1 MALYSWPI
9 PLIAMACA
17 TAIAAIRR
25 QRRCAKKINNDEE
38 KLRLLLLTVKG
49 LCKATYLIVSD
60 AGGER
65 FSHRALATV
74 ARKRGL
80 KDEGTTGVLAEAL
93 VNDLERSKR
102 RGAAAYAP
110 TGRMLRHALVR
121 AGVDGALLW
130 AKFPAMRDAYVQQPL
145 NYGRHS
151 RYGDRWRISCY
162 LVVLENAKPKIL
174 PHQPMVEC
182 MGEIMT
188 ACVRLFE
195 QWYCYHFDCCAE
207 ALVVNCFVT
216 RYRPKHDEN
225 QLKRHIDGAN
235 VDGSVI
241 LALPTDDPFQ
251 GGQLRVWDGANQQQ
265 FDYPDLR
272 PGDAI
277 LLGGRIWH
285 QALPI
290 TYGTRYALVLFLKLR
305 KQSQSTSLKSCTH

>member
-1 MALYSWPI
+1 MAINTWPMS
-9 PLIAMACA
+9 LFAMACA
-17 TAIAAIRR
+17 TVIAAIRR
-25 QRRCAKKINNDEE
+25 QRKCADTVKKEE

-80 KDEGTTGVLAEAL
+80 KAEGTTRVLAEAL
-93 VNDLERSKR
+93 VNDLEHSKR
-102 RGAAAYAP
+102 GGAAAYAP
-110 TGRMLRHALVR
+110 TGRKLRHALVR
-121 AGVDGALLW
+121 TGIDGTLLW

-151 RYGDRWRISCY
+151 RYGDKWRISCY
-162 LVVLENAKPKIL
+162 LVVLENAKPKTL

-195 QWYCYHFDCCAE
+195 QWYCYHFSCCAE

-277 LLGGRIWH
+277 LLAGRIWH
-285 QALPI
+285 QAFPI
-290 TYGTRYALVLFLKLR
+290 TCGTRYALVLFLQLR
-305 KQSQSTSLKSCTH
+305 KQPRSTNSLNSCTP